1 MLVLGIETSTRRTS
15 IALGGE
21 QGTVASLEI
30 SRHVAN
36 HEMVTAGI
44 TRLCELSDAPLRS
57 VGGIAVGLGPG
68 LYTGMRVGIATGK
81 TLAQALGVP
90 IIGVASLDALA
101 LAVRHTARL
110 ICAAIDA
117 RRGEV
122 FAAFYRP
129 MPGGV
134 AREGEFAVLS
144 PEGLAAEIS
153 ARGEE
158 VLLVGNGA
166 LVYRRELQEPGGRIE
181 FASRVHEFPAAAVL
195 VDLAVP
201 RFLREDA
208 DRLFDISPIY
218 LRKADAEIT
227 WDQRRGAG

>member
-15 IALGGE
+15 VALGGE
-21 QGTVASLEI
+21 QGTLAALEI

-36 HEMVTAGI
+36 HEMVTAAI
-44 TRLCELSDAPLRS
+44 TRLCELSDVPLRS

-101 LAVRHTARL
+101 LAVRHTSRR
-110 ICAAIDA
+110 ICAVIDA

-129 MPGGV
+129 VPGGV
-134 AREGEFAVLS
+134 AREGEYAVFS
-144 PEGLAAEIS
+144 PSGLAAELA
-153 ARGEE
+153 ARRQE
-158 VLLVGNGA
+158 VLLVGGGA
-166 LVYRRELQEPGGRIE
+166 LVYRRELEEPGVRVE
-181 FASRVHEFPAAAVL
+181 FASRVHEHPSAAVL
-195 VDLAVP
+195 VELAVP

-208 DRLFDISPIY
+208 DRLFDVSPIY